1 MCRQNKPNMVHLFK
15 YEFVQVPCMSSI
27 GMGQSDRVK
36 RIGRA
41 GQPRQL
47 SGLAVR
53 TFLLTPLVLHHG
65 CFLLFGGAAASPR
78 RLRHTTCRGE
88 RNAHGRVPSPCAFR
102 CASSDEQ
109 RGDLGLCQTH
119 DCTGV
124 YVVLLSTGY
133 TCTAPRP
140 VHDLQWAVRSGVYF

>member
-53 TFLLTPLVLHHG
+53 TFLLTPLVLRHG
-65 CFLLFGGAAASPR
+65 CLAELQPHLVGFGTRHAAASEMR
-78 RLRHTTCRGE
+78 MDECRLHAHFDVQAATSSGATWGSAKPTT
-88 RNAHGRVPSPCAFR
+88 
-102 CASSDEQ
+102 
-109 RGDLGLCQTH
+109 
-119 DCTGV
+119 
-124 YVVLLSTGY
+124 VLEY
-133 TCTAPRP
+133 T
-140 VHDLQWAVRSGVYF
+140 